1 MGKIDD
7 FPFHPFLKSRRLQNS
22 QPTSSMT
29 IICDVATVYYAEV
42 KVVAVNDDLANNCR
56 MKSNSKTSSIY
67 VHMSVIIMKF

>member
-22 QPTSSMT
+22 QPTSSIT

-42 KVVAVNDDLANNCR
+42 KVVAVNDDLASHCHI
-56 MKSNSKTSSIY
+56 KSNSKASSLF
-67 VHMSVIIMKF
+67 VRMSVVIMKF